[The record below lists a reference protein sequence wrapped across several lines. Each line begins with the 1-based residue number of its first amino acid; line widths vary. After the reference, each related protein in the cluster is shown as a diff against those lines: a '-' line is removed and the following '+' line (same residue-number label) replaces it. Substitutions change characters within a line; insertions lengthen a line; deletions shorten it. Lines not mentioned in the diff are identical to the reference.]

1 MKEIILSQDKYK
13 SEMYQNISH
22 DFKTPIT
29 VIKSYIEAY
38 HDGIEP
44 YDEVINVSEEQIKKL
59 ENKVKTL
66 LELNK
71 ITYLQNSYKNDIKT
85 KIITTIN
92 STIDKFKI
100 VRNDINYLVKCDKE
114 DIFYDG
120 TSDMWESITNNILS
134 NFVRYAKSEIV
145 ITIKE
150 NKIIFFN
157 DGEPIDKEILSSMFE
172 PYKKG
177 KKGENGIG
185 LSIVKGNCDL
195 IGYKVIAKNKKSGV
209 EFIISKGTK

>member
-1 MKEIILSQDKYK
+1 M
-13 SEMYQNISH
+13 ISNA
-22 DFKTPIT
+22 F
-29 VIKSYIEAY
+29 
-38 HDGIEP
+38 
-44 YDEVINVSEEQIKKL
+44 NLNLEQIKKL

-120 TSDMWESITNNILS
+120 TPDMWESITNNILS

-157 DGEPIDKEILSSMFE
+157 DGEPIEKEILSSMFE

-195 IGYKVIAKNKKSGV
+195 IGYKVIAKNKKNGV
-209 EFIISKGTK
+209 EFIINKGMK